1 MTKWIPLFESKES
14 PKEIKQLMAD
24 FGVYVVG
31 QIEDACRKQCENYE
45 SAKNALSSSFKDS
58 AI

>member
-1 MTKWIPLFESKES
+1 MTNWIPLFESKES
-14 PKEIKQLMAD
+14 PQEIKQLIGD
-24 FGVYVVG
+24 FRVYVVG

-58 AI
+58 SI